1 MSDKISLIDTHF
13 HLDKYQNHSSLYE
26 LMNKNHQYTL
36 CVTCSPGVFL
46 SCKKLYPETKYVKFA
61 LGVHPKEITD
71 PEKSIHEF
79 NICLHQAKYIGEI
92 GLDYSG
98 ASPSRDIQLN
108 VFRHIIKKQAE
119 RNMLAT
125 IHVKKAEE
133 DLITVLGEYPSSK
146 RIIHWFSGNSIQM
159 STLLSQGC
167 YFSINA
173 SMAQSESGKK
183 RIAMIPK
190 DRILIESDGPYS
202 KVDGKRYTPEKLTDL
217 YRTVGCALQVNNLEE
232 IVYRNFLNILSQ

>member
-1 MSDKISLIDTHF
+1 MSDKMSLIDTHF
-13 HLDKYQNHSSLYE
+13 HLDKYRNHSSLYD
-26 LMNKNHQYTL
+26 LINKSHQYTL

-46 SCKKLYPETKYVKFA
+46 SCKKIYPETKYIRFA

-79 NICLHQAKYIGEI
+79 NSCLNQAKYIGEI
-92 GLDYSG
+92 GLDYSY
-98 ASPSRDIQLN
+98 ANPSRDAQLY
-108 VFRHIIKKQAE
+108 VFRHIIRRQAE

-146 RIIHWFSGNSIQM
+146 RIIHWFSGNTAQM
-159 STLLSQGC
+159 TSLLSQGC

-173 SMAQSESGKK
+173 SMVQSEVSQK

-202 KVDGKRYTPEKLTDL
+202 KIYGKKYTPDKLIDL
-217 YRTVGCALQVNNLEE
+217 YSAVGQALQGTDIEG
-232 IVYRNFLNILSQ
+232 IVYRNFLRILSE

>member
-119 RNMLAT
+119 RNEKGGFDEKNNGLSLKQTSDKQGAT
-125 IHVKKAEE
+125 NRCRSFI
-133 DLITVLGEYPSSK
+133 GQSSQK
-146 RIIHWFSGNSIQM
+146 
-159 STLLSQGC
+159 
-167 YFSINA
+167 
-173 SMAQSESGKK
+173 
-183 RIAMIPK
+183 
-190 DRILIESDGPYS
+190 SDPF
-202 KVDGKRYTPEKLTDL
+202 
-217 YRTVGCALQVNNLEE
+217 CH
-232 IVYRNFLNILSQ
+232 I